1 LANIGEN
8 VSLTWLRRARALLR
22 RRRLVPVLVAG
33 GSMLPTL
40 PPGAR
45 LAVAPTARPPR
56 RGQVVLVR
64 YPGRDLELVKRVV
77 GLPGERVTLVGDA
90 LLIDGRPLA
99 EPYVT
104 APGRRRSSAGHSSRP
119 APGAAIPPTGA
130 VSLDL
135 TLGPGQYL
143 VLGDRREASTD
154 GRSFGPVRLD
164 DIAGV
169 VRLAYWPPSAW
180 RARLR
185 G

>member
-8 VSLTWLRRARALLR
+8 VSWTWLRRARALLR

-45 LAVAPTARPPR
+45 LAVAPAARPPR

-90 LLIDGRPLA
+90 VLIDGSPLA
-99 EPYVT
+99 ESYAA
-104 APGRRRSSAGHSSRP
+104 APGRRLSSAQHWSRP
-119 APGAAIPPTGA
+119 ATGAAIPPTGTA
-130 VSLDL
+130 SLDL